1 MRRQKIKVPNTHRLG
16 SGKVHKSAVP
26 MAKDYCFLG
35 LDGEDERV
43 MNVFRG
49 VFGWVK
55 IDKIQG
61 IKSIMG
67 DIFYSPDIKFIAFD
81 IEVDGQLVNQ
91 HLHDFY
97 FTWKLHVNLF
107 YINYYFLI
115 LLF

>member
-55 IDKIQG
+55 IDKIQEKYKDVNG
-61 IKSIMG
+61 TIIRIGKLKSTLT
-67 DIFYSPDIKFIAFD
+67 KLVA
-81 IEVDGQLVNQ
+81 ENKLTRTKNRGQYVYGRSN
-91 HLHDFY
+91 
-97 FTWKLHVNLF
+97 
-107 YINYYFLI
+107 
-115 LLF
+115 